1 MIHKIEN
8 EFLSVEIN
16 SLGAELFSIKSKK
29 TGVEYLWQGNEKYWK
44 DRSPNLFP
52 ICGRLF
58 GGKYYYKGAEYKMDI
73 HGFIKTMEFV
83 ARKISEQ
90 EIEFML
96 KTTAQTKKWYPFDFV
111 LRIKY
116 SLLDSSLKTQ
126 FIVENIGEKDLYFS
140 YGAHPGFNVPLSSG
154 EEFNDYYLEFSKSE
168 LEKLVFSDTCF
179 NTGKTQKIALD
190 CNRLNLSHDLFD
202 NDAIFV
208 KADTDSVKLK
218 SKNGNNYV
226 EVGYNNATCLGL
238 WHKPKSDAPY
248 VCIEPWHGVPSLDG
262 KVDDLETKLDTIT
275 LEKGKTHENYFVI
288 KIVEN

>member
-16 SLGAELFSIKSKK
+16 SLGAELFSVKSKK
-29 TGVEYLWQGNEKYWK
+29 TGVEYLWQGNANYWK
-44 DRSPNLFP
+44 SRATVLFP
-52 ICGRLF
+52 VCGRIF
-58 GGKYYYKGAEYKMDI
+58 SGKYLYKNQEYEMPI
-73 HGFIKTMEFV
+73 HGFAKLCEFSV
-83 ARKISEQ
+83 NKEKGAQISFTLVSSE
-90 EIEFML
+90 E
-96 KTTAQTKKWYPFDFV
+96 TKKYYPFDFSFT
-111 LRIKY
+111 LKY
-116 SLLDSSLKTQ
+116 ALKGNALINE
-126 FIVENIGEKDLYFS
+126 FIVKNTGDKQLIFS
-140 YGAHPGFNVPLSSG
+140 YGGHPGFNVPFISG
-154 EEFNDYYLEFSKSE
+154 EEFNDYYLEFSKNE